1 MISKKRFYSIALVST
16 IMILM
21 LGGIVGAA
29 LPIPVDNWNAPA
41 DIAYGTPL
49 SSTQLDAT
57 ATDPTTG
64 NPVDGTFAYTP
75 PAGTILNVGSGQTL
89 STIFTPADPTTYDT
103 GSAVTV
109 PINVI
114 QATPIITWNNP
125 ADIAYGTPLSST
137 QLDATATD
145 PTTGNPVDGTFAYT
159 PPAGTILGAGTQ
171 TLSATFTP
179 TDTTNY
185 TTASG
190 TASINVI
197 QATPTITWNNPAD
210 ICQGTALNSTQLDA
224 TVSVPGTCIYTP
236 PAGTILDAGTQTLSA
251 TFTPTDSINYTTA
264 TKTVSINVKVCE
276 ENNGGDF
283 GPNYGGCGYGGCAG
297 AFVPVP
303 MMGPGYGSGPYGYG
317 SEPYG
322 YSSEP
327 SATTEVQTSCKDKAC
342 FNKHKHKI
350 HSKHHNTAKHHS
362 KHHKAKNC

>member
-75 PAGTILNVGSGQTL
+75 PAGTILG
-89 STIFTPADPTTYDT
+89 
-103 GSAVTV
+103 
-109 PINVI
+109 
-114 QATPIITWNNP
+114 
-125 ADIAYGTPLSST
+125 
-137 QLDATATD
+137 
-145 PTTGNPVDGTFAYT
+145 
-159 PPAGTILGAGTQ
+159 
-171 TLSATFTP
+171 
-179 TDTTNY
+179 
-185 TTASG
+185 
-190 TASINVI
+190 
-197 QATPTITWNNPAD
+197 
-210 ICQGTALNSTQLDA
+210 
-224 TVSVPGTCIYTP
+224 
-236 PAGTILDAGTQTLSA
+236 AGTQTLSA

>member
-89 STIFTPADPTTYDT
+89 ST
-103 GSAVTV
+103 
-109 PINVI
+109 
-114 QATPIITWNNP
+114 
-125 ADIAYGTPLSST
+125 
-137 QLDATATD
+137 
-145 PTTGNPVDGTFAYT
+145 
-159 PPAGTILGAGTQ
+159 
-171 TLSATFTP
+171 TFTP
-179 TDTTNY
+179 TDTTDY

-236 PAGTILDAGTQTLSA
+236 PAGPILDAGTQTLSA

>member
-1 MISKKRFYSIALVST
+1 
-16 IMILM
+16 MILM

-89 STIFTPADPTTYDT
+89 STTFTPTDTTDYT
-103 GSAVTV
+103 TASGTAS
-109 PINVI
+109 INVI
-114 QATPIITWNNP
+114 QATPTITWNNP